1 MNEIII
7 PELEQAAENYRP
19 RGQWSD
25 REIAILKRYYGR
37 VPITKLRDYVHHSI
51 DACHRKAGQLGLA
64 KPNG

>member
-25 REIAILKRYYGR
+25 DEIAILKRYYGR
-37 VPITKLRDYVHHSI
+37 VPITKLRDHVRHSV
-51 DACHRKAGQLGLA
+51 DACHRMAKELGL
-64 KPNG
+64 KKDG